1 MLAADVLAA
10 TVLAYTDLGTIL
22 VGWGITAGTVAGYA
36 LLLVRRGKRLSRIVP
51 PEDRRWS

>member
-1 MLAADVLAA
+1 MLAAS
-10 TVLAYTDLGTIL
+10 VLAYTDLGTIL
-22 VGWGITAGTVAGYA
+22 AGWGVTVAGVAGYA

>member
-1 MLAADVLAA
+1 MLAANL
-10 TVLAYTDLGTIL
+10 LAYTDLGTIL
-22 VGWGITAGTVAGYA
+22 VGWGVTVGTVAGYA